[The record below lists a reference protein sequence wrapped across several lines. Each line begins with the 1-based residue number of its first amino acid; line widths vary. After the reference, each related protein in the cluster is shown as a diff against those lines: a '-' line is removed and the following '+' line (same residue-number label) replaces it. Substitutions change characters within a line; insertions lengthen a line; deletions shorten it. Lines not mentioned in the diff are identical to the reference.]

1 MARRRGCRR
10 RSVHAV
16 AQDLDA
22 PDDLMAGHER
32 QLGLRVSSP
41 SRICRWCGHTPQAV
55 TLIRTWFAL
64 GAGTGNSAALSGVP
78 TRSSTIACMVAEGMA
93 PSPLRLGWL
102 EALISVQREAEL
114 LAHHLGALKRQR
126 MRW

>member
-1 MARRRGCRR
+1 M
-10 RSVHAV
+10 
-16 AQDLDA
+16 
-22 PDDLMAGHER
+22 PEHER
-32 QLGLRVSSP
+32 KLGLRKLAIEDMQIGAAHPAGRDLDQNLV
-41 SRICRWCGHTPQAV
+41 
-55 TLIRTWFAL
+55 RT

-78 TRSSTIACMVAEGMA
+78 ARSSTIACMVAEGMA
-93 PSPLRLGWL
+93 PSPLGLGRF

>member
-1 MARRRGCRR
+1 
-10 RSVHAV
+10 
-16 AQDLDA
+16 
-22 PDDLMAGHER
+22 
-32 QLGLRVSSP
+32 
-41 SRICRWCGHTPQAV
+41 
-55 TLIRTWFAL
+55 
-64 GAGTGNSAALSGVP
+64 
-78 TRSSTIACMVAEGMA
+78 MVAEGMA